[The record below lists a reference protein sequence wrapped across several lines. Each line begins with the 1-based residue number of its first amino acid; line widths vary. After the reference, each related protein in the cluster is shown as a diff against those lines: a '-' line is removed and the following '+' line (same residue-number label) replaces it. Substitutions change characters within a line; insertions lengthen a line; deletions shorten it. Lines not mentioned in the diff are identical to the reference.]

1 MCCSLLHFNRL
12 LSFWIDIKFHIF
24 RSADNS
30 GPDWTTCRLNKDS
43 NCGFGVSDPTVLPFV
58 LQQQTPPQR
67 LLSLP
72 KIFFFFFCG
81 RYPHFRHPS
90 MYWPVCSL
98 IIYWY
103 AVATERERERER
115 ESEYINSF
123 VEIRDRAQFC
133 KTKFAKADIFAN

>member
-24 RSADNS
+24 RSTDNS
-30 GPDWTTCRLNKDS
+30 RSGWTTCRLNKDS

-115 ESEYINSF
+115 VNTLTALWRSETGHSS
-123 VEIRDRAQFC
+123 
-133 KTKFAKADIFAN
+133 AKLSLQKQTYLQIK